1 MLSSRFHQILGFHIL
16 FDKGQKPWLL
26 EITSNP
32 SFNIYKEIIKPSGEE
47 YREISEIDRYV
58 KKIVVEEAI
67 QILRKNRKV

>member
-1 MLSSRFHQILGFHIL
+1 M

-26 EITSNP
+26 EITGNP